1 MSLSPLSIL
10 EQMMAEV
17 HTRQVFRSS
26 NLEPLEMSK
35 RSVGDT
41 ALLVLMQGE
50 NVIAIDEDDF
60 EEFVE
65 TLTECAGS
73 DPEPDDEFG
82 DDEDF
87 DDDIE
92 AASEAEDAEG

>member
-1 MSLSPLSIL
+1 MNPLSIL

-17 HTRQVFRSS
+17 HTRMVFRSE

-50 NVIAIDEDDF
+50 NVIAFDEDDF
-60 EEFVE
+60 DEFVQ
-65 TLTECAGS
+65 TLTECAGA

-87 DDDIE
+87 DDDLE
-92 AASEAEDAEG
+92 AVAESEDAEG